1 VALDSKY
8 ITQPN
13 VSNDSP
19 MEYYEGITVQFAV
32 DEDLVI
38 VQPSFPPIDD
48 GISFWE
54 EVIASKNDNDV
65 KDEEHSDEM
74 DLDILMSQNI
84 SQLQQNGTIN
94 ADHANSST
102 DSTPDLNEV
111 NNVVLSWENVSD
123 NISNTQPMY
132 DNPVVSEGVL
142 DDTLV
147 IYNGETMLQNSAS
160 VDLIPATNNSP
171 PISATVGLIPNPAN
185 ADDNL
190 VINLDDSSSEDSM
203 DSGVF

>member
-1 VALDSKY
+1 
-8 ITQPN
+8 
-13 VSNDSP
+13 
-19 MEYYEGITVQFAV
+19 MEYYEGIPVQFAV

-38 VQPSFPPIDD
+38 VQPSSPPIDD

-54 EVIASKNDNDV
+54 EVIASENDNDV

-102 DSTPDLNEV
+102 DSTPDLNE
-111 NNVVLSWENVSD
+111 
-123 NISNTQPMY
+123 
-132 DNPVVSEGVL
+132 
-142 DDTLV
+142 
-147 IYNGETMLQNSAS
+147 NSAS

-171 PISATVGLIPNPAN
+171 SISATVGLIPNPAN